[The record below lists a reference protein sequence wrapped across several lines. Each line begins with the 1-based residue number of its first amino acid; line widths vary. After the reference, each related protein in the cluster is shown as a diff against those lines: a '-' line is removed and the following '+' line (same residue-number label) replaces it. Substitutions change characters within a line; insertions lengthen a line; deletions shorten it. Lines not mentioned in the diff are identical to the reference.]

1 MPQSESSDGM
11 ARFTISLK
19 NGSRCKSNH
28 LKRRWSNFKPLGFRE
43 YFANFGL
50 IRNGTMMRSPDSE
63 SAQINATSDTHIIH
77 FGQDVIYD
85 EINQYIIIYV
95 KEMLMGI
102 YRFNWATYISQ
113 FG

>member
-19 NGSRCKSNH
+19 NGSRCKLNH
-28 LKRRWSNFKPLGFRE
+28 LKWRWSNFKPPVFRE

-50 IRNGTMMRSPDSE
+50 IRNGTMMGSPDSE
-63 SAQINATSDTHIIH
+63 SAQINATGDTHIIH
-77 FGQDVIYD
+77 FGCDVICD

-102 YRFNWATYISQ
+102 NSFNWIIYISQ

>member
-1 MPQSESSDGM
+1 
-11 ARFTISLK
+11 
-19 NGSRCKSNH
+19 
-28 LKRRWSNFKPLGFRE
+28 
-43 YFANFGL
+43 
-50 IRNGTMMRSPDSE
+50 MMRSPDSE
-63 SAQINATSDTHIIH
+63 SAQINATGDIHIIH
-77 FGQDVIYD
+77 FGKDVIYD